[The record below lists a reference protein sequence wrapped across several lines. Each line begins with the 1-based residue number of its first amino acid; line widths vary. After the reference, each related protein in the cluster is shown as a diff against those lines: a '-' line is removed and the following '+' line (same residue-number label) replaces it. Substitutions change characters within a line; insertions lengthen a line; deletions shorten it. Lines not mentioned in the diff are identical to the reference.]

1 MKIIKKGQDFKYHV
15 QIFDKDTGEEI
26 QITLQNYYDLQVY
39 TNDSRT
45 WVDVKSM
52 INASNMLQFDAQ
64 ILRPLSSGQVHIKV
78 MFSEVNPVFQDG
90 KYDYMQII
98 SVDSYYDSEGM
109 IGDLD
114 KAQWGQIYGDITK
127 QADLISFIK
136 SNSADKDI
144 IGVSKNEY
152 EYLKVNNN
160 LKQNTLYVITDD
172 NE

>member
-1 MKIIKKGQDFKYHV
+1 
-15 QIFDKDTGEEI
+15 
-26 QITLQNYYDLQVY
+26 
-39 TNDSRT
+39 
-45 WVDVKSM
+45 
-52 INASNMLQFDAQ
+52 MLQFDAQ
-64 ILRPLSSGQVHIKV
+64 LLRPLSSGQVHIKV
-78 MFSEVNPVFQDG
+78 MFSEVNPAFQDG

-127 QADLISFIK
+127 QQDLISFIK
-136 SNSADKDI
+136 SNSSDKDI
-144 IGVSKNEY
+144 IGVSKKEY

>member
-1 MKIIKKGQDFKYHV
+1 
-15 QIFDKDTGEEI
+15 
-26 QITLQNYYDLQVY
+26 
-39 TNDSRT
+39 
-45 WVDVKSM
+45 M

-78 MFSEVNPVFQDG
+78 MFSEVNPAFQDG
-90 KYDYMQII
+90 KYDFMQII

-127 QADLISFIK
+127 QADLINFIK
-136 SNSADKDI
+136 NGSVDKVVLGI
-144 IGVSKNEY
+144 TQNEY
-152 EYLKVNNN
+152 EHLKVNNQ
-160 LKQNTLYVITDD
+160 LKEDTLYVITDD

>member
-26 QITLQNYYDLQVY
+26 QITLQNFYDLQVY

-45 WVDVKSM
+45 WVNVKSC
-52 INASNMLQFDAQ
+52 IDASNMLQFDAQ

-78 MFSEVNPVFQDG
+78 MFSEDNPVFQDG
-90 KYDYMQII
+90 KYNYMNII
-98 SVDSYYDSEGM
+98 STDSYYDSEGM
-109 IGDLD
+109 VGNLE
-114 KAQWGQIYGDITK
+114 KAQWGQIFGDISK
-127 QADLISFIK
+127 QEDLVNFIK

-144 IGVSKNEY
+144 VGISQNEY
-152 EYLKVNNN
+152 EYLKVNNQ
-160 LKQNTLYVITDD
+160 LKEHTLYVITDD